1 MKIGILNQ
9 KGGAG
14 KTTIALHL
22 AHALALQKYQVMLID
37 ADPQGSS
44 RDWATARETDA
55 PFSVIGL
62 DRPIIHKEISKLAQ
76 GYDYVL
82 IDGAPRVSELTR
94 SAILASDLVLI
105 PIQPSPLDIWAAH
118 SVVELIQEA
127 EIYKPHLQTRF
138 IINRKIVNTAIAKD
152 AVEVLKDYP
161 YPTFEAA
168 ISQRIAFAESL
179 NSGSTVL
186 ETAPKS
192 MAASEIKAVVDEL
205 LQIKEKDY
213 HGTEKSISP

>member
-22 AHALALQKYQVMLID
+22 AHALALQDYQVMLID

-44 RDWATARETDA
+44 RDWATARESDA

-62 DRPIIHKEISKLAQ
+62 DRPIIHKEISKLSQ
-76 GYDYVL
+76 GYDYVI
-82 IDGAPRVSELTR
+82 IDGAPRVSDLTR
-94 SAILASDLVLI
+94 SAILATDLVLI

-118 SVVELIQEA
+118 SIVELIEEA
-127 EIYKPHLQTRF
+127 SMYKPHLKARF
-138 IINRKIVNTAIAKD
+138 IINRKIVNTAIGKE
-152 AVEVLKDYP
+152 AVEVLRDYP
-161 YPTFEAA
+161 YPVLDAT

-179 NSGSTVL
+179 NTGSTVL

-192 MAASEIKAVVDEL
+192 IAASEINAVLDEL
-205 LQIKEKDY
+205 LQTINQEL
-213 HGTEKSISP
+213 HVTEETIEA